1 MVAQPASVPAAR
13 RFVDDVL
20 TGWGRGDVVDDV
32 GLCVTE
38 LTTNVALHSAGR
50 FFEVELH
57 PSADAVE
64 LSVLDVGVVNAATIV
79 SQPAVTGPLDVWE
92 ADLTATTG
100 RGLFI
105 VSMLAASWGVEDTRD
120 GTRVWARFAA
130 GEPAGAPTAP
140 HVSAVVDEDGAARPR
155 DWVEVRL
162 LDCPVALLLAH
173 DDNVADMIRELQL
186 VGVHRGDALPG
197 RLAAQM
203 EGVVRR
209 HAVNWA
215 AARVMARHALHSGR
229 QHADVHV
236 LAPPRPSDDLL
247 ALQEAMTEA
256 ERLSER
262 GELITMPAGP
272 DVQRVRDW
280 MAAEFVRQAEQGRE
294 PVPYRAWLSARRAP
308 A

>member
-1 MVAQPASVPAAR
+1 
-13 RFVDDVL
+13 
-20 TGWGRGDVVDDV
+20 
-32 GLCVTE
+32 
-38 LTTNVALHSAGR
+38 
-50 FFEVELH
+50 
-57 PSADAVE
+57 
-64 LSVLDVGVVNAATIV
+64 
-79 SQPAVTGPLDVWE
+79 
-92 ADLTATTG
+92 
-100 RGLFI
+100 
-105 VSMLAASWGVEDTRD
+105 
-120 GTRVWARFAA
+120 
-130 GEPAGAPTAP
+130 
-140 HVSAVVDEDGAARPR
+140 
-155 DWVEVRL
+155 
-162 LDCPVALLLAH
+162 
-173 DDNVADMIRELQL
+173 
-186 VGVHRGDALPG
+186 
-197 RLAAQM
+197 M